1 MHTTT
6 ATIKKKKTRR
16 LGNTRNIPLKC
27 REEKKKKRKEKNREE
42 TKGMTSKERRKGER
56 LIERGWM
63 EKKKERGTTK
73 NSSIY
78 RHPIS
83 FPITRTSETG
93 DLFGLFSYETFF
105 GTISKEKSSLYAL
118 STPAALSLPLHF
130 SIPLHPGSPRFL
142 HTRLRSILTETNIR
156 IFVIPFAGYIE
167 SVFLSRKRTRRLSS
181 LSSSPFLLPFDN
193 WLTGRKK
200 EGKVS

>member
-1 MHTTT
+1 
-6 ATIKKKKTRR
+6 
-16 LGNTRNIPLKC
+16 
-27 REEKKKKRKEKNREE
+27 
-42 TKGMTSKERRKGER
+42 MTSKEGRKGER
-56 LIERGWM
+56 EVDREGM
-63 EKKKERGTTK
+63 DGEEKGEKGGGTTK

-105 GTISKEKSSLYAL
+105 GTISKEKSSLHPR
-118 STPAALSLPLHF
+118 SSFPSSPVP
-130 SIPLHPGSPRFL
+130 SISLHPGSPRFL

-167 SVFLSRKRTRRLSS
+167 RVFLSRKRTRRSSS
-181 LSSSPFLLPFDN
+181 LSSSPSLLPFDN
-193 WLTGRKK
+193 WKERRNGKPRRCTTNSCLFPRFNSRQTRAVIRKLDSK
-200 EGKVS
+200 RERLFWQLESRKFERRE

>member
-1 MHTTT
+1 
-6 ATIKKKKTRR
+6 
-16 LGNTRNIPLKC
+16 
-27 REEKKKKRKEKNREE
+27 
-42 TKGMTSKERRKGER
+42 MTSKEGRKGER
-56 LIERGWM
+56 EVDREGM
-63 EKKKERGTTK
+63 DGEEKGEKGGGTTK

-105 GTISKEKSSLYAL
+105 GTISKEKSSLHPR
-118 STPAALSLPLHF
+118 SSFPSSPVP
-130 SIPLHPGSPRFL
+130 SISLHPGSPRFL

-167 SVFLSRKRTRRLSS
+167 RVFLSRKRTRRSSS
-181 LSSSPFLLPFDN
+181 LSSFLSII
-193 WLTGRKK
+193 GKK
-200 EGKVS
+200 EGTESLVGVQQILACSLALIRDKREPSFAN